1 MKCLSKMLSFFP
13 PASAVKDKRA
23 VDWVD
28 NHRWGIDPKGVGGI
42 KKTVESASAS
52 DPSPPLVQ
60 SIKTIKVKNVNG
72 PTVKVHLPEGPWPPP
87 HPCDA
92 HSHAPYLLGQ
102 GYKAGHQKLICSVSV
117 PD

>member
-1 MKCLSKMLSFFP
+1 M
-13 PASAVKDKRA
+13 
-23 VDWVD
+23 D
-28 NHRWGIDPKGVGGI
+28 NNRWGIDPKGVGGI
-42 KKTVESASAS
+42 KKNKTVESALAS

-72 PTVKVHLPEGPWPPP
+72 PTVRGPWPPP

-102 GYKAGHQKLICSVSV
+102 RYKAGHQKLICSISV
-117 PD
+117 PH